1 MTASWSEP
9 GSGEGRWKLGRRDA
23 QGDLFR
29 PDNVLRATW
38 ARIRST
44 GYWRSTGASGIATT
58 ASARSTKPESD
69 DRVCR
74 RRSCAWRCCC
84 SSTIGCVMRK
94 RSTSGYVGV
103 GHGDHGQSVSAC
115 RTSSLV
121 MGAASGATRKV
132 GMLSV
137 SPVSAC
143 RRPRRARVDRA
154 LPTLPLRL
162 CERAGDSE
170 YLVVNRQ
177 SRTHVRTI
185 APSHQVP
192 VDGSEERPIRTHD
205 QQGVG

>member
-1 MTASWSEP
+1 MRKVTCF
-9 GSGEGRWKLGRRDA
+9 GRTTCCG
-23 QGDLFR
+23 
-29 PDNVLRATW
+29 ATW

-44 GYWRSTGASGIATT
+44 GCWRSTGASGIATT

-69 DRVCR
+69 APSQLCVAMLLQFHDRVCHEEAINQR
-74 RRSCAWRCCC
+74 VRWCRARRSWPIGERV
-84 SSTIGCVMRK
+84 SDILVGDGGCVGSDPKGRDVVCVAGFRMSETTARE
-94 RSTSGYVGV
+94 G
-103 GHGDHGQSVSAC
+103 GQ
-115 RTSSLV
+115 
-121 MGAASGATRKV
+121 GAAYAAASH
-132 GMLSV
+132 
-137 SPVSAC
+137 
-143 RRPRRARVDRA
+143 
-154 LPTLPLRL
+154 L